1 MLEHEMIDGLGYK
14 VGPTIYAN
22 DPRDRSEW
30 NDENRASFLAEM
42 QAEYDAEQARLNPPL
57 SLIDVTNVDGA
68 LRTPSDFA
76 QVEEIKITC
85 AVGDVVSVKGQ
96 LAIDDEDFVMPVMSS
111 SGALSYHA
119 ANVLAEAF
127 SVDLQFTESGK
138 YQISADLLNQELS
151 VPRFDMKPIS
161 VYVVNTLQNTAA

>member
-30 NDENRASFLAEM
+30 HDENRASFLAEM

-57 SLIDVTNVDGA
+57 SLIDVTHVDGA
-68 LRTPSDFA
+68 LKTPSDFA

-85 AVGDVVSVKGQ
+85 AVGDVISVKGQ
-96 LAIDDEDFVMPVMSS
+96 LAIDDENFIMPVSS
-111 SGALSYHA
+111 VSGAVSYHA
-119 ANVLAEAF
+119 ADVLQEAF
-127 SVDLQFTESGK
+127 SVNLQFAESGK
-138 YQISADLLNQELS
+138 YQINANLLNQELS
-151 VPRFDMKPIS
+151 APRFEMKPIS